1 MQWLNSSLNH
11 KFVVGTA
18 AGLLLSSLVFLFLY
32 MGLYRAELQNERA
45 QTAAQVNQLLQTS
58 LENAMLKRDLE
69 GLQTIVQRLGDQDEI
84 TRVFITNPAG
94 EVRFSSDPGAVPAT
108 SIPERQITSFMA
120 SPDGQEVLRS
130 INPVANKPACGEC
143 HGPVEL
149 NPINGILY
157 VDYDA
162 TPIRQQARKTTLLL
176 MGSGALIVI
185 LNITGGWWFI
195 RRFVIG
201 PTEQLAAVSDRLSK
215 GDLTARSSMKGQD
228 EIQRL
233 GRTFDRM
240 ADKLEDKVRTL
251 EEQQEFLQHLV
262 DAIPD
267 GVRIIDTEMRI
278 LLTNR
283 AYRDQLMLGD
293 ETGVGMTCH
302 ESAYGTPRPCA
313 PTLITCPLH
322 ELTAGGKSSIK
333 ALHHHKRSD
342 GTTMDVEI
350 YAAPMRVSIGGEQQT
365 LIVES
370 IRDLAKQV
378 KYSQEQKLSELG
390 RLAAGIAHEIHNPLA
405 SVRLALNATQVST
418 QEDGECPEEVSRY
431 LALVDQEVDKCIDV
445 TERLL
450 KLSAAPSANPELVA
464 MDRVVRETLSLLRW
478 EAEKNG
484 VELVEDLHPDTR
496 VVASDSEMRMVAL
509 NLAQNAFHAMPN
521 GGKLKVRLFSDE
533 SSVVFEVEDNGV
545 GIPEGH
551 KPHLFE
557 PFFSHRA
564 DHSDGTGLGLSITQ
578 AIVENW
584 EGTISVDSTLDQG
597 SCFTVRLPLAKDK
610 LGSKI

>member
-1 MQWLNSSLNH
+1 MQWLNHSLNH
-11 KFVVGTA
+11 KFVIGTA
-18 AGLLLSSLVFLFLY
+18 AGLLISSLVFLFLY
-32 MGLYRAELQNERA
+32 MGLYRAELREERA
-45 QTAAQVNQLLQTS
+45 QTAEQVNQLLQTS

-69 GLQTIVQRLGDQDEI
+69 GLQTIVQRLGDQADI
-84 TRVFITNPAG
+84 ARVFITNPAG
-94 EVRFSSDPGAVPAT
+94 EVRFSSDSGAVPSTTTANQQVT
-108 SIPERQITSFMA
+108 TFMVLE
-120 SPDGQEVLRS
+120 DGQEVLRS

-143 HGPVEL
+143 HGPVEI
-149 NPINGILY
+149 NPVNGILY

-162 TPIRQQARKTTLLL
+162 TPIREQARKTTLLL

-195 RRFVIG
+195 RRFVLG
-201 PTEQLAAVSDRLSK
+201 PTERLATVSDRLSK
-215 GDLTARSSMKGQD
+215 GDLSARSGMDGQD

-240 ADKLEDKVRTL
+240 ADRLEDKVRTL
-251 EEQQEFLQHLV
+251 EEQQDFLQHLV

-267 GVRIIDTEMRI
+267 GVRIIDTDYRTI
-278 LLTNR
+278 LTNR
-283 AYRDQLMLGD
+283 AYREQLQLGD
-293 ETGVGMTCH
+293 ETHVGMTCH
-302 ESAYGTPRPCA
+302 ESAYGLKQPCA
-313 PTLITCPLH
+313 PTLTTCPLH
-322 ELTAGGKSSIK
+322 ELAKNDKPQVK
-333 ALHHHKRSD
+333 ALHHHKRAD
-342 GTTMDVEI
+342 GSTMDVEV
-350 YAAPMRVSIGGEQQT
+350 YAAPMEVAIDGEPRT

-405 SVRLALNATQVST
+405 SVRLALNATQHST
-418 QEDGECPEEVSRY
+418 REDGTCPEEVSRY

-450 KLSAAPSANPELVA
+450 KLSAAPSSNPELVS
-464 MDRVVRETLSLLRW
+464 MDRVVTETLSLLRW

-484 VELVEDLHPDTR
+484 VELIEDLEPDTR

-509 NLAQNAFHAMPN
+509 NLVQNAFHAMPQ
-521 GGKLKVRLFSDE
+521 GGRLKIHLFSDDF
-533 SSVVFEVEDNGV
+533 SVVLKVTDTGV
-545 GIPEGH
+545 GIPEENM
-551 KPHLFE
+551 PHIFE

-564 DHSDGTGLGLSITQ
+564 DHSNGTGLGLSITL

-584 EGTISVDSTLDQG
+584 DGTINAESVVGEG
-597 SCFTVRLPLAKDK
+597 SCFTIRFPLAKDS
-610 LGSKI
+610 LGLNH